1 MKDPR
6 KLKVCGKWYNYVLD
20 SIAESSTASDLGLTF
35 EDDRSRIEFFLE
47 QFNEDYNYDYNKI
60 RYPILRLRIASYL
73 QGLPSSINIDFMW
86 YRIIELTKEW
96 EGYKSK
102 EKEEYFC
109 NKWFE
114 IIATC
119 ILQLAARYKI
129 NTFQYK

>member
-6 KLKVCGKWYNYVLD
+6 ELKKWGKWYNYVLYR
-20 SIAESSTASDLGLTF
+20 IYESSAAHDLDLTF
-35 EDDRSRIEFFLE
+35 VDDRSRIKFFLE
-47 QFNEDYNYDYNKI
+47 QFNEEYNFDYNK
-60 RYPILRLRIASYL
+60 RNCPTLRLRIASYL
-73 QGLPSSINIDFMW
+73 QGLPSSINIDYEW
-86 YRIIELTKEW
+86 HKIIMLTKEW

-102 EKEEYFC
+102 NKEDYFC

-129 NTFQYK
+129 DTYQYL